1 MADSILNP
9 VLALICW
16 SLLIWL
22 LMYIRRLPA
31 MQKAGLDPQ
40 EAQFPGSLNVLPP
53 AARAAADNY
62 NHLMEQP
69 TIFYALAFYI
79 HLSGGADL
87 LAISVAWGYVVLR
100 VLHSLVQVS
109 INLVI
114 VRFAFFALSTLCL
127 FALAVKS
134 LLSLW

>member
-1 MADSILNP
+1 MTDSILNP
-9 VLALICW
+9 ILALICW

-40 EAQFPGSLNVLPP
+40 EAQFPGSLNVLPA
-53 AARAAADNY
+53 AARGAADNY

-69 TIFYALAFYI
+69 TIFYALGFYV
-79 HLSGGADL
+79 HLSGGADVI
-87 LAISVAWGYVVLR
+87 AISLAWGYVVLR

-109 INLVI
+109 VNLVI
-114 VRFAFFALSTLCL
+114 FRFGLFALSTICL

-134 LLSLW
+134 LLVIW